1 MSIKLFVVAVSMSL
15 LAVAAQAQDKGS
27 NPELVAKLEQ
37 MRSDSE
43 HKAEIL
49 TGKPK
54 AEWLMRE
61 ARINRLIGQLKAGQS
76 VDPQE
81 IDELL
86 KEHYR

>member
-1 MSIKLFVVAVSMSL
+1 
-15 LAVAAQAQDKGS
+15 
-27 NPELVAKLEQ
+27 

>member
-1 MSIKLFVVAVSMSL
+1 MGIKLFVVAVSMSL

>member
-1 MSIKLFVVAVSMSL
+1 MNIKVFLVAVSMAI
-15 LAVAAQAQDKGS
+15 LAAGAQAQDKSS

>member
-15 LAVAAQAQDKGS
+15 LAIAAQAQDKGS
-27 NPELVAKLEQ
+27 NPELVAKLDQ
-37 MRSDSE
+37 MRSDSA

-49 TGKPK
+49 AGKPK

-61 ARINRLIGQLKAGQS
+61 ARINRLIAQLKAGQT
-76 VDPQE
+76 VDPKE

>member
-1 MSIKLFVVAVSMSL
+1 MDIKLFVVAVSVGF
-15 LAVAAQAQDKGS
+15 LAITAHAQDKSS
-27 NPELVAKLEQ
+27 NRELVAKLEQ

-49 TGKPK
+49 AGKPK
-54 AEWLMRE
+54 QEWLLRE
-61 ARINRLIGQLKAGQS
+61 ARINGLIAQLKAGQS
-76 VDPQE
+76 LDPKE

>member
-1 MSIKLFVVAVSMSL
+1 MGIKLFVVAVSMSL

-37 MRSDSE
+37 MRSDSA

-49 TGKPK
+49 TAKPK

-61 ARINRLIGQLKAGQS
+61 ARINRLIGQLKAGQA
-76 VDPQE
+76 VDPKE
-81 IDELL
+81 IDEPL
-86 KEHYR
+86 KEQYR